1 MIPKKIHYCWF
12 GRKPLPK
19 LALKCIK
26 SWKKFL
32 PDYEIIE
39 WNENNFDVNICPY
52 TKEAYQAKKYAY
64 VSDYARFWIL
74 YHYGGIYL
82 DTDVEIIRPLESL
95 INKGAFMGCEIK
107 TTNTPWPQ
115 IASGLGIGASA
126 KHPIYKEILEHYE
139 QSHFILESG
148 DLNYSTVVERVTNI
162 FIKHGLK
169 QTDEIQEC
177 DGITIYPP
185 DYFCPKSYIDR
196 KIHITSN
203 TVSIH
208 HYDASWMTGSFIFNV
223 LMKIFGTELTFKIK
237 NILKK

>member
-19 LALKCIK
+19 LAIKCIK

-39 WNENNFDVNICPY
+39 WNENNFDVNICTY
-52 TKEAYQAKKYAY
+52 TKEAYQAKKYAF

-74 YHYGGIYL
+74 YNYGGVYL
-82 DTDVEIIRPLESL
+82 DTDVEIIRPMEFL

-107 TTNTPWPQ
+107 TSNTPWPQ

-139 QSHFILESG
+139 QSHFILKSG
-148 DLNYSTVVERVTNI
+148 ELNYSTVVERVTNI

-169 QTDEIQEC
+169 QSDEIQVC
-177 DGITIYPP
+177 DGIIIYPP
-185 DYFCPKSYIDR
+185 DFFCPKSFETREINVT
-196 KIHITSN
+196 KN
-203 TVSIH
+203 TVAIH
-208 HYDASWMTGSFIFNV
+208 HFDASWMNGSFLFN
-223 LMKIFGTELTFKIK
+223 LMRKLIGTEYTFKIK
-237 NILKK
+237 SLWKK